1 MSSARPVAFPP
12 TGPLRRKPPALALAA
27 VLVTALA
34 GCGALPALEGRPDTR
49 ALEDTATTPLGRA
62 TASPALAH
70 PGQTGVLALPEGRE
84 AFATRMLLAEAAERS
99 LDVQYYIWHPDLTG
113 TLLLQALRQAADRG
127 VRVRLLLDDNNTQGL
142 DDTLAALDTH
152 ANIEVR
158 LFNPF
163 PQRQWRWLGYLT
175 DFGRLNRRMHN
186 KSFTA
191 DNQATVMGGRN
202 IGDEYF
208 DAGQEVSFVD
218 LDVLAVGAVVP
229 KVSADFDRYW
239 ASASAYPVATLL
251 PKPSPEAIERLAENA
266 AQVRSNPAAAPYL
279 TALARSD
286 FVRRLM
292 ASELALE
299 WTSVRLVSDDPAK
312 ALGQA
317 APQALLPARLAEV
330 LGKPEREL
338 LLVSPY
344 FVPTASGTE
353 ALTGLTQ
360 SGVAVSVLTNSLA
373 ATDVPAVH
381 AGYAKR
387 RHALLAAGV
396 KLFELKP
403 ERGEAARSLRSD
415 RGLAGS
421 SGASLHAKTFA
432 LDRSRTFVG
441 SFNLDPRSAA
451 LNTESGLVI
460 DSPSMAAAIADVFE
474 NHLAE
479 RSYTLRLDDKNH
491 IEWQDRSSPTAEP
504 QLHQTEPQTPLW
516 KRAMVTLLSWLPIE
530 WLL

>member
-1 MSSARPVAFPP
+1 MS
-12 TGPLRRKPPALALAA
+12 TQLLRIAPRRRLLALS
-27 VLVTALA
+27 LLTALW
-34 GCGALPALEGRPDTR
+34 GCSPLPTLHGRSESR
-49 ALEDTATTPLGRA
+49 ALDNTQGTRLGRA
-62 TASPALAH
+62 AEQQQQAH
-70 PGQTGVLALPEGRE
+70 AGQTGVLALPEGRE

-113 TLLLQALRQAADRG
+113 SLLMEALHQAADRG

-142 DDTLAALDTH
+142 DAMLAAVDSH

-163 PQRQWRWLGYLT
+163 MQRDWRWLGYLS
-175 DFGRLNRRMHN
+175 DFSRLNRRMHN

-191 DNQATVMGGRN
+191 DNQATILGGRN
-202 IGDEYF
+202 IGDAYF

-218 LDVLAVGAVVP
+218 LDVLAVGTVVP
-229 KVSADFDRYW
+229 QVSADFDRYW
-239 ASASAYPVATLL
+239 ASASAYPVASLL
-251 PKPSPEAIERLAENA
+251 PATDPQALAELAQRA
-266 AQVRSNPAAAPYL
+266 AQVRSSPAADPYL
-279 TALARSD
+279 SALAKSD
-286 FVRRLM
+286 FVRRLV
-292 ASELALE
+292 AGELALE
-299 WTSVRLVSDDPAK
+299 WTDVRLVSDDPAK
-312 ALGQA
+312 GLGQVG
-317 APQALLPARLAEV
+317 PQAQLSMRLV
-330 LGKPEREL
+330 QTLGKPAQEL

-344 FVPTASGTE
+344 FVPTASGTL
-353 ALTGLTQ
+353 ALTDLSAT
-360 SGVAVSVLTNSLA
+360 GVAVSVLTNSLA

-387 RHALLAAGV
+387 RRALLAGGV

-403 ERGEAARSLRSD
+403 ERGEAVSSRPSD

-432 LDRSRTFVG
+432 VDRRRIFVG

-460 DSPSMAAAIADVFE
+460 DSPTLAAAVANVFE
-474 NHLAE
+474 NHLAP
-479 RSYTLRLDDKNH
+479 RSYTLRLDEAGQ
-491 IEWQDRSSPTAEP
+491 IEWQDRPSPTAP
-504 QLHQTEPQTPLW
+504 AQLHHTEPQTPLW
-516 KRAMVTLLSWLPIE
+516 KRAMVRLLSWLPIE

>member
-1 MSSARPVAFPP
+1 M
-12 TGPLRRKPPALALAA
+12 TPLRSVLTLSLLAA
-27 VLVTALA
+27 LC
-34 GCGALPALEGRPDTR
+34 GCAPLPSLQGRNDSR
-49 ALEDTATTPLGRA
+49 ALEDTDTTPLGRA
-62 TASPALAH
+62 TAPERQAH
-70 PGQTGVLALPEGRE
+70 PGQTGVLALAEGRE

-99 LDVQYYIWHPDLTG
+99 LDVQYYIWHADLTG

-142 DDTLAALDTH
+142 DAALAAMDRH
-152 ANIEVR
+152 PNIEVR

-163 PQRQWRWLGYLT
+163 LQRDWRWLGYLT

-191 DNQATVMGGRN
+191 DNQATIVGGRN

-229 KVSADFDRYW
+229 QVSADFDRYW
-239 ASASAYPVATLL
+239 ASASAYPVASLL
-251 PKPSPEAIERLAENA
+251 PTPEPQALDGLARSA
-266 AQVRSNPAAAPYL
+266 AQVRSNPAADPYL
-279 TALARSD
+279 AALVRSD

-292 ASELALE
+292 TGALALE
-299 WTSVRLVSDDPAK
+299 WTDVRLVSDDPAK
-312 ALGQA
+312 ALRKAEKKEQM
-317 APQALLPARLAEV
+317 PARLAEV
-330 LGKPEREL
+330 LGKPAQEL

-353 ALTGLTQ
+353 ALTSLAN
-360 SGVAVSVLTNSLA
+360 SGVAVGVLTNSLA

-387 RHALLAAGV
+387 RPALLAAGV

-403 ERGEAARSLRSD
+403 DRVEATRSRRSD
-415 RGLAGS
+415 RGLVGS

-432 LDRSRTFVG
+432 LDRRRTFVG

-460 DSPSMAAAIADVFE
+460 ESPTLAAAIADVFE
-474 NHLAE
+474 NHLAA
-479 RSYTLRLDDKNH
+479 RSYALRLDDAGS
-491 IEWQDRSSPTAEP
+491 IEWQDHPAP
-504 QLHQTEPQTPLW
+504 DAPVQLHHTEPQTPLW
-516 KRAMVTLLSWLPIE
+516 KRAMVGLLSWLPIE